1 MLVFLKNIVKRI
13 LTIILFSIAFIV
25 CKDDKCI
32 KAPDVS
38 SIEISVNIERL
49 DKMLYKIPTKNDLS
63 ELLAQNSMFAEEFLN
78 LSQYPRPEILIDRYF
93 NLLND
98 ANIDSLF
105 IEVESTFGDMEDIR
119 LQFEEA
125 FRYVKYYYP
134 ESKVPKIKTVVT
146 GITNDLY
153 LSDSLIYFL
162 YQNTTSFSG
171 QLSHKKRKDK
181 LNTLSSQKLSILIFI
196 YYVVEY
202 VLVCCTKFIIV

>member
-1 MLVFLKNIVKRI
+1 MIELKLMPVFLKQIIKNL
-13 LTIILFSIAFIV
+13 LTIILFSIAFIA

-63 ELLAQNSMFAEEFLN
+63 ELLAQNSMFAEEFLD
-78 LSQYPRPEILIDRYF
+78 LSQYPKPKILIDRYF

-98 ANIDSLF
+98 PNIDSLF

-146 GITNDLY
+146 GIANDLY
-153 LSDSLIYFL
+153 ISDSLIVIGLDYYL
-162 YQNTTSFSG
+162 GLEGKYLPQNVPG
-171 QLSHKKRKDK
+171 Y
-181 LNTLSSQKLSILIFI
+181 IL
-196 YYVVEY
+196 
-202 VLVCCTKFIIV
+202 K